1 MENYHVI
8 DLIGEGSFGKVYKGR
23 RKFTGQITAMKFIMK
38 HGKSEK
44 DIRNLRQEIEIL
56 RRLRHENIIQ
66 MLDSFETKTDF
77 CVVTELGHGELFE
90 ILEDDR
96 DLPEEVVQGIAK
108 QLVRALD
115 YLHSNRIIHRDMKP
129 QNILIGA
136 NGVVQ
141 LCDFGFARA
150 MSCNTMVLTSIKGT
164 PLYMAPELV
173 QEQPYNHT
181 VDLWSLGVILYE
193 LFVGQPPFYTN
204 SIYSLIN
211 LIVKDPVK
219 YPSSMSAD
227 FRSFLKGLLNKR
239 PSDRLDWP
247 ALMDHPFVRETEGER
262 KARETARA
270 DAQAVALH
278 SRGWKGEGGAVAGAV
293 VALAAA
299 PPTPGAIPGTTPG
312 RAPSMA
318 RSRTATSAASAHPPH
333 AIRPAVNA
341 DPPQPTTPQRP
352 APQSRPPA
360 PTATTVTAG
369 STPLEPV
376 SAHASPAA
384 AGSKPGSVPARR
396 DPTPPRTPPGRS
408 APGGDAPE
416 RQGAPLQSIRQP
428 SQMAAT
434 AAAAA
439 DTPSSAPV
447 MGLRA
452 GGIDPALADPGTP
465 PTTSH
470 SSRMNGAGPS
480 EGGYSRTP
488 PPRTHSAAGPT
499 PQPAASD
506 GVVHVRTPHPA
517 AKPLSRQGSISSRAA
532 SAGNER
538 TLARTHSAGPR
549 SMGAHSGQPTHLV
562 ANNGDDEVSSKATP
576 SQPTRGAPTSGV
588 PTSRG
593 QPISQRPPAVE
604 SPNSKMPLQ
613 QPGEDGRGGMGMRA
627 GSAGTVSPRR
637 KKSQE
642 LVTDENEQGI
652 KAIRQ
657 GPLSPSRTAPVGAP
671 LSPWRSPPNL
681 PAHPVEELQ
690 PESSLRRQP
699 SAGLTRAPADDAE
712 PAADRETFVSRL
724 LAEAERAAQ
733 TPAGARELWSNPRT
747 SSAVLDTLK
756 RPASGSAYTQWA
768 GSSDLQRAVQAA
780 GGMLRHPQP
789 NKTTAPLQRLV
800 VGAAQAALAVN
811 PPAAAAIAASVSQ
824 AESACADGFVAFD
837 GMLQLYSDLTSHR
850 ASSGSWQA
858 AVAGCHGLAA
868 GLQRAHVVLNQA
880 TQGSEEAGAA
890 SEALTWAASSTVLP
904 RLGRLLDDG
913 CSSHDSSGSMGAARA
928 AILALAA
935 VTFSHVDTAT
945 LAGGSPIFPADVLR
959 CSSQPRD
966 AGCTVTPQA
975 AAARDQVVKVL
986 QAARGAMQVVK
997 SCLQQPEHGP
1007 GDSCMAALHLL
1018 LPSLRAS
1025 WQLCEFAALA
1035 GLAEML
1041 LDLGFGEETG
1051 PTALLVLQALAS
1063 GILPRSSGRSPA
1075 AAVEALIPPASPH
1088 HIASLLTD
1096 LITVVGPQSTAEDIL
1111 RGSAAAGCITTLL
1124 RLASHAPRRSERSH
1138 ASPRLQGAQQSDPD
1152 TLPDLLQTH
1161 EVVSGL
1167 QQLLV
1172 CSQPQ
1177 DPSIEQG
1184 WAFADAEGC
1193 PAQTGLLDGPAA
1205 LAACLCSQ
1213 GQLSQS
1219 SGPATEVLRL
1229 LCCFGT
1235 QAGLCETST
1244 LGLSHLLEVLECLTR
1259 PGEQPESPA
1268 RLLLRPGL
1276 VSGLKAILS
1285 KPHMAA
1291 MRAGNHAA
1299 GNPDGPGLACTA
1311 VAVMHAPFLPP
1322 TQDEQLQHD
1331 LQDLLVREDMTGAL
1345 VQCLSHLEGED
1356 PIGPSALLSKLILGP
1371 PQCAQQFLRAGG
1383 LSPALTN
1390 RLLAER
1396 NPPALLTAMLLVISQ
1411 LARLNHEYYEPIQRA
1426 GVCTH
1431 LRQLLVHQHAGVR
1444 ARVCNLLGNM
1454 CRHSP
1459 FFYGPLE
1466 RQGLLAPLIARCRDP
1481 DRATRKFACFAIG
1494 NAGFH
1499 NASLY
1504 EGLRSSIAP
1513 LVALLRDD
1521 EDKTRANAAGA
1532 LGNLVRNSGLL
1543 CQSLIQANALQ
1554 VLMEVVTAEARSS
1567 AGEGSPL
1574 KIALFSLGN
1583 MCAHPVCAE
1592 ALLSLGAREPL
1603 ARLGRSNDS
1612 TIQRYVQRI
1621 QGKLAVAQR

>member
-318 RSRTATSAASAHPPH
+318 R
-333 AIRPAVNA
+333 
-341 DPPQPTTPQRP
+341 
-352 APQSRPPA
+352 
-360 PTATTVTAG
+360 
-369 STPLEPV
+369 
-376 SAHASPAA
+376 
-384 AGSKPGSVPARR
+384 
-396 DPTPPRTPPGRS
+396 
-408 APGGDAPE
+408 
-416 RQGAPLQSIRQP
+416 
-428 SQMAAT
+428 
-434 AAAAA
+434 
-439 DTPSSAPV
+439 
-447 MGLRA
+447 
-452 GGIDPALADPGTP
+452 
-465 PTTSH
+465 
-470 SSRMNGAGPS
+470 PS

-657 GPLSPSRTAPVGAP
+657 GPLSPSRTECLQAPVGAP

-780 GGMLRHPQP
+780 G
-789 NKTTAPLQRLV
+789 
-800 VGAAQAALAVN
+800 
-811 PPAAAAIAASVSQ
+811 
-824 AESACADGFVAFD
+824 
-837 GMLQLYSDLTSHR
+837 
-850 ASSGSWQA
+850 
-858 AVAGCHGLAA
+858 
-868 GLQRAHVVLNQA
+868 
-880 TQGSEEAGAA
+880 
-890 SEALTWAASSTVLP
+890 
-904 RLGRLLDDG
+904 
-913 CSSHDSSGSMGAARA
+913 GSMGAARA

-1513 LVALLRDD
+1513 LVA
-1521 EDKTRANAAGA
+1521 
-1532 LGNLVRNSGLL
+1532 
-1543 CQSLIQANALQ
+1543 
-1554 VLMEVVTAEARSS
+1554 
-1567 AGEGSPL
+1567 
-1574 KIALFSLGN
+1574 
-1583 MCAHPVCAE
+1583 
-1592 ALLSLGAREPL
+1592 
-1603 ARLGRSNDS
+1603 
-1612 TIQRYVQRI
+1612 
-1621 QGKLAVAQR
+1621 